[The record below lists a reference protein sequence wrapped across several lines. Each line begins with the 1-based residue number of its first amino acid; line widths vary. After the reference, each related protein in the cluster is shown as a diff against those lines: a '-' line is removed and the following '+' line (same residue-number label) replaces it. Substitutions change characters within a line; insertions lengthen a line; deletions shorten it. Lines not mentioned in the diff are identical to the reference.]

1 MTEIDTSAETVERV
15 AGVLE
20 NEAAHMNRQASID
33 AMHRLAA
40 TLRALARE
48 RDEAREAR
56 TVAIQQMCEHA
67 RAAGSWQGMA
77 EGKDIVIRQLEAEV
91 ANLRECN
98 AELQM
103 SAGAADLAM
112 QRVTAERDRM
122 REALQRIAGISNE
135 CTWTPRMRPLAAELQ
150 DIIRTALSGGAP

>member
-67 RAAGSWQGMA
+67 RAAGA
-77 EGKDIVIRQLEAEV
+77 R
-91 ANLRECN
+91 
-98 AELQM
+98 
-103 SAGAADLAM
+103 
-112 QRVTAERDRM
+112 RDDG
-122 REALQRIAGISNE
+122 EQ
-135 CTWTPRMRPLAAELQ
+135 
-150 DIIRTALSGGAP
+150 